1 MNLDSKMDKIS
12 VVETA
17 TLEIQRL
24 QAENQMLR
32 NQLLKLGHQTD
43 VSPISRDLS
52 FSMDSLNDNEL
63 PPLFQDDF
71 LSSTPLP
78 VFAPPPPVVV
88 SECKKL
94 KINDQFIFSHISF
107 YVYIIII
114 ILP

>member
-12 VVETA
+12 IVETA
-17 TLEIQRL
+17 ALEIQRL

-32 NQLLKLGHQTD
+32 NQLLKLSHQTD

-71 LSSTPLP
+71 NLSSTPLP

-107 YVYIIII
+107 
-114 ILP
+114 